1 MKASITVMTVAVMV
15 FLCSTTAIAQN
26 KKSNSGKL
34 EFAERLWYGGG
45 FGLGLS
51 SSTFGLEV
59 SPMVGY
65 KITEKFSVGPRI
77 PLSYTYAKLVSAEGT
92 GLNYNNLDLGIGAF
106 TRYKIFNRIFAHME
120 YNYLW
125 VSEPV
130 TSNGYYL
137 LDPDNSS
144 SLLKEN
150 STKDEFNLGL
160 GYAGGGRLGTEISLL
175 YNVLNDPNS
184 LTIPLTIRVGFNYKF

>member
-1 MKASITVMTVAVMV
+1 MKASITMMVAVMV
-15 FLCSTTAIAQN
+15 FLCSTSAIAQN
-26 KKSNSGKL
+26 KKPKTEKQ
-34 EFAERLWYGGG
+34 EFSERLWYGGG

-51 SSTFGLEV
+51 SSTFGLEL

-65 KITEKFSVGPRI
+65 NITEKFSAGPRI
-77 PLSYTYAKLVSAEGT
+77 PLSYTYSKLISTEGA
-92 GLNYNNLDLGIGAF
+92 GLNYNNLDWGIGAF
-106 TRYKIFNRIFAHME
+106 SRYKIFNRIFAHLE

-130 TSNGYYL
+130 ISNGYYL

-144 SLLKEN
+144 SLLKEA

-160 GYAGGGRLGTEISLL
+160 GYTSDGRFGTEISLL

-184 LTIPLTIRVGFNYKF
+184 ISIPWTIRVGFNYKF